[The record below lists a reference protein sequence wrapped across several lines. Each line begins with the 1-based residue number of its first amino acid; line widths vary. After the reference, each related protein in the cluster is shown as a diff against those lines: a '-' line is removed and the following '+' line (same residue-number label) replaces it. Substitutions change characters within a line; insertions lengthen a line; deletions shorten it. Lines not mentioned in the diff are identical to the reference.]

1 MKKKIGLSFF
11 SLTLKLSFKLICCTV
26 KLLFMLCI
34 LHWSDTSIKEGQQS
48 SINYGFFRIDS
59 YSIMKSTKANEIV
72 ILIKNQLSSSESF
85 RFKVSLLTSLA
96 LSFPIYEI
104 GNLM

>member
-34 LHWSDTSIKEGQQS
+34 LHWSDTSNKEGQQS

-85 RFKVSLLTSLA
+85 RS
-96 LSFPIYEI
+96 
-104 GNLM
+104 NLR